1 MSFFSLATLAWLG
14 FQSKSTSVESCIRHC
29 CRTVR
34 FLYVSSLCYRFVSN
48 SRVKRQVIRLQNYPL
63 SVQRYS
69 HPLTCRVF
77 SFSVSILHMQT
88 SMRASVCQINTLNKL
103 LKGAG
108 DVEAVVSGENGAE
121 MSTAEGK
128 EQLDR
133 LPLVSLVLSESLRQM
148 PL

>member
-1 MSFFSLATLAWLG
+1 
-14 FQSKSTSVESCIRHC
+14 
-29 CRTVR
+29 
-34 FLYVSSLCYRFVSN
+34 
-48 SRVKRQVIRLQNYPL
+48 
-63 SVQRYS
+63 
-69 HPLTCRVF
+69 
-77 SFSVSILHMQT
+77 MQT